1 MLPYFFYL
9 KKGVEKV
16 SKNKNLIKLT
26 PEQAREAGRKGG
38 IASGKARRK
47 KADLRKA
54 FEMLL
59 SEEATDDTLK
69 KELRDRGYED
79 SNEMALALVMLK
91 AALEGDVRAFK
102 EISNLV
108 ARKDLL
114 DIEEQQEKIKLIRKQ
129 AESSS
134 EVAAIPIFIND
145 MKDLEDE

>member
-1 MLPYFFYL
+1 M
-9 KKGVEKV
+9 

-38 IASGKARRK
+38 IASGKVRRK

-59 SEEATDDTLK
+59 SGETTDEALK
-69 KELRDRGYED
+69 KELRDKGYED

-91 AALEGDVRAFK
+91 AALDGDVRAFK

-108 ARKDLL
+108 AKKDRL

-129 AESSS
+129 AESGS
-134 EVAAIPIFIND
+134 EAVNIPIFIND
-145 MKDLEDE
+145 MRELEDE

>member
-1 MLPYFFYL
+1 M
-9 KKGVEKV
+9 

-26 PEQAREAGRKGG
+26 SEQAREAGRKGG

-59 SEEATDDTLK
+59 SEEAADEELK
-69 KELRDRGYED
+69 KELKAKGYED

-134 EVAAIPIFIND
+134 EVAAIPIFVND